1 MSKRWE
7 DEESV
12 AKPLRADAQRNR
24 ARVLEAA
31 EAVLARDGLSAS
43 MRAIAEHAGVGLGT
57 IYRQFPNQE
66 ALYQAIMME
75 RMQRLT
81 AEANNLLTAR
91 DPGTAFFGFFTHVV
105 ETSVQQKALADV
117 LADAGIDPKAGM
129 SHLGRDMRNVTEAL
143 LTRAQRAG
151 AVREDL
157 HTPELW
163 ALLTAACVAAEHN
176 QWNQQLRARTLA
188 ILFDGLRPQG

>member
-1 MSKRWE
+1 ME
-7 DEESV
+7 

-43 MRAIAEHAGVGLGT
+43 MRAVAEHAGVGLGT
-57 IYRQFPNQE
+57 IYRHFPTQE
-66 ALYQAIMME
+66 ALYQAIIIE
-75 RMQRLT
+75 RMNRLV
-81 AEANNLLTAR
+81 AEADALSATG
-91 DPGTAFFGFFTHVV
+91 DPGAAFFGHFTRIV
-105 ETSVQQKALADV
+105 ESSTQKKALADV

-129 SHLGRDMRNVTEAL
+129 THIARDMRTAIEAL

-157 HTPELW
+157 HMPELM
-163 ALLTAACVAAEHN
+163 ALLAATCMAAERN
-176 QWNQQLRARTLA
+176 QWSPELRTRTLA
-188 ILFDGLRPQG
+188 LVFDGLRPHH